1 MNRASRPLSPNETN
15 SLLGSSGLITP
26 IEAGSPTVPEMS
38 DDVPQA
44 HKMSPGVRN
53 KVPGDPTITQP
64 PQPLFKL
71 SMREAEQ
78 LVDQFASQVS
88 QQLQNKENRNQHE
101 SGCKHCDHCGS
112 SINKQALQ
120 LLKQMGLI
128 TQSPRTV
135 QP

>member
-26 IEAGSPTVPEMS
+26 IEAGSPTLPEMS

-44 HKMSPGVRN
+44 HKTSLGVRN
-53 KVPGDPTITQP
+53 QVPEDRTVIQP
-64 PQPLFKL
+64 PQPLLKL

-88 QQLQNKENRNQHE
+88 QQLQNKEDQSQHE